1 MAAKII
7 CGFPGIGKSTVVQ
20 NNDKVI
26 DLDSSGY
33 SKIQTFPLNYI
44 QAIIDAEN
52 DGYEYILIS
61 THASVRNLLQTLGM
75 KYTNV
80 YPEIDLGEEYIER
93 YRERGSPESF
103 IHFLEENWDDFIFDL
118 QYDESDYIELEPG
131 QFLSDVLKN
140 I

>member
-7 CGFPGIGKSTVVQ
+7 CGFPGIGKSTVVK
-20 NNDKVI
+20 NDSTVI
-26 DLDSSGY
+26 DLDSAAY
-33 SKIQTFPLNYI
+33 SKVQTFPLNYL
-44 QAIIDAEN
+44 QAIMQAEA

-61 THASVRNLLQTLGM
+61 THESVRKMLQTVGM

-103 IHFLEENWDDFIFDL
+103 IHFLEENWDDFIFEL
-118 QYDESDYIELEPG
+118 QYDESDYIELERG
-131 QFLSDVLKN
+131 QFLSDVLKE

>member
-7 CGFPGIGKSTVVQ
+7 CGFHGIGKSTAVQ
-20 NNDKVI
+20 NNDNVI

-44 QAIIDAEN
+44 QAIVDADN

-75 KYTNV
+75 KYINV

-93 YRERGSPESF
+93 YRERGFPESF
-103 IHFLEENWDDFIFDL
+103 INFLEEHWDDFIFEL
-118 QYDESDYIELEPG
+118 QYDESDYIELEHG

>member
-20 NNDKVI
+20 NDSTVI
-26 DLDSSGY
+26 DLDSAAY
-33 SKIQTFPLNYI
+33 SRNQTFPLNYL
-44 QAIIDAEN
+44 QAIIQAEK

-61 THASVRNLLQTLGM
+61 THESVRKMLQTVGM

-80 YPEIDLGEEYIER
+80 YPTVDLGEEYIER
-93 YRERGSPESF
+93 YRERGSPEGF
-103 IHFLEENWDDFIFDL
+103 ILYLEENWDDFIFEL

>member
-1 MAAKII
+1 MAKII
-7 CGFPGIGKSTVVQ
+7 CGFPGIGKSTVVK
-20 NNDKVI
+20 NDSTVI
-26 DLDSSGY
+26 DLDSAAY
-33 SKIQTFPLNYI
+33 SKIKTFPLNYLTAI
-44 QAIIDAEN
+44 LQAEA

-61 THASVRNLLQTLGM
+61 THNSVRNMLKNMGM

-80 YPEIDLGEEYIER
+80 YPEIDLGEEYIDR

-103 IHFLEENWDDFIFDL
+103 INFLEENWDDFIFEL

-131 QFLSDVLKN
+131 QFLSDVIKN